1 MVTDPIISFHFS
13 SPSVFGQ
20 RSYHK
25 FPFLFSLRFWSQT
38 LSLVSISLLPPFLV
52 TDPIISFH
60 FSSPSVFGHRSYH
73 KFTFF
78 PSLFH
83 GGSTYHRPNAVCH
96 AMSLCAACA
105 GTADLRQPPCTLWC
119 RLRAAGECR
128 RHARATAAYPQ
139 TVSWPPLPFSPT
151 NTNHFFIKTCS
162 QPGHTVRLATRFTPS
177 NPSIWFSISSL
188 TCPSSCPYTGSTG
201 SPPTPLPF
209 FPSPTSPACLLL
221 DTLLAWYTLF
231 PPYILE
237 ANATDS
243 QRCMTVSRGYSP
255 PFCSSGVIHPL
266 SFPLPRL
273 SLPPLYPD
281 LSLYVL

>member
-1 MVTDPIISFHFS
+1 MKV
-13 SPSVFGQ
+13 
-20 RSYHK
+20 RN
-25 FPFLFSLRFWSQT
+25 
-38 LSLVSISLLPPFLV
+38 VSISLLPPFLV

-60 FSSPSVFGHRSYH
+60 FSSPSVFGHKPFH

-83 GGSTYHRPNAVCH
+83 GAGPMWPCPKWQHLPSTQCGLPR
-96 AMSLCAACA
+96 LCAACA

-128 RHARATAAYPQ
+128 RHARATAAYPH
-139 TVSWPPLPFSPT
+139 TVSWPPLPFSAT
-151 NTNHFFIKTCS
+151 NTNHFFIKPCS
-162 QPGHTVRLATRFTPS
+162 QLGHSVRLATRFTPS
-177 NPSIWFSISSL
+177 YPSIWFSISSL

-231 PPYILE
+231 LPL
-237 ANATDS
+237 
-243 QRCMTVSRGYSP
+243 
-255 PFCSSGVIHPL
+255 HP
-266 SFPLPRL
+266 
-273 SLPPLYPD
+273 
-281 LSLYVL
+281 